1 MSDKLQFVVCGGIR
15 NRLNLSYSRHNST
28 PRQTEVYR
36 TLAALLEVAVFTKV
50 KTVPPPSR
58 FSHFICASI
67 KPALARMFAKPRP
80 SEFGLWRLN
89 AQPLSSSLREKS
101 PAADVVTNIV
111 TSVALAWRQILFTA

>member
-15 NRLNLSYSRHNST
+15 NRLNLPYSRHNST

-36 TLAALLEVAVFTKV
+36 TSAPLLEVTVFTKV

-67 KPALARMFAKPRP
+67 KPALARMLAKPRP
-80 SEFGLWRLN
+80 SEFEPCRLN
-89 AQPLSSSLREKS
+89 AQPLSSSLMEKS
-101 PAADVVTNIV
+101 PASDVVSNI
-111 TSVALAWRQILFTA
+111 FT